1 MNFINQPINSYK
13 FTHQYTI
20 KITQWLAPHP
30 PATKLASIRLPV
42 FIRWRRLTGL
52 HGCLLCNRNWRS
64 QTNNR
69 ECPDNLAL
77 YHVYTVYTS
86 LYPGY
91 PWLYHCLIGGYWG
104 KVSQRFH
111 MIWDFNIEKA
121 LLEHCLWLQV
131 NWFDFDKTELFTAI
145 QDILLSSLY
154 ILLSSLWAEFRIWS
168 WIKVTLS
175 RRISIFEN
183 IRTLFLENLLYLIV

>member
-1 MNFINQPINSYK
+1 MSPLN
-13 FTHQYTI
+13 
-20 KITQWLAPHP
+20 ITQPLGIWSTRWLLFQVMSNIP
-30 PATKLASIRLPV
+30 KMGQLP
-42 FIRWRRLTGL
+42 TPG
-52 HGCLLCNRNWRS
+52 
-64 QTNNR
+64 

-77 YHVYTVYTS
+77 CHVYTV
-86 LYPGY
+86 LYQFI

-131 NWFDFDKTELFTAI
+131 NWFNFDKTELFTAI
-145 QDILLSSLY
+145 QDILLNSLY

>member
-1 MNFINQPINSYK
+1 MS
-13 FTHQYTI
+13 
-20 KITQWLAPHP
+20 KIPKMGQLP
-30 PATKLASIRLPV
+30 PP
-42 FIRWRRLTGL
+42 G
-52 HGCLLCNRNWRS
+52 
-64 QTNNR
+64 
-69 ECPDNLAL
+69 ECPDNLWL
-77 YHVYTVYTS
+77 YTMFIQLIPVYT
-86 LYPGY
+86 LAIPGY
-91 PWLYHCLIGGYWG
+91 NRLYHCLIGGYWG

-168 WIKVTLS
+168 LIKVTLS

-183 IRTLFLENLLYLIV
+183 IRTLFLENCLYLIV